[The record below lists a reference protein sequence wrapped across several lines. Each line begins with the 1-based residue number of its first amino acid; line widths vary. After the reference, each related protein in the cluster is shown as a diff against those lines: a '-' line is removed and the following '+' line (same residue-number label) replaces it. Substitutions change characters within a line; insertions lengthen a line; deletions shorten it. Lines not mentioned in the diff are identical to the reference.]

1 MIYTKLRVLC
11 NSNVLSLNIKINYKS
26 SKMQYHLA
34 FSDKIVYISEIQMLC
49 RGVSLGIFVNSLKT
63 I

>member
-1 MIYTKLRVLC
+1 MIYTKLGVLC
-11 NSNVLSLNIKINYKS
+11 NSNVLSLNIKINYS

-49 RGVSLGIFVNSLKT
+49 RGVSFGIFVNSLKT